1 MIARA
6 RPLPRRSRLTLPWTL
21 HEEPPMSTATTIA
34 FNHLAPPDLHDPY
47 PLYERLRLE
56 GPAVFNPIFDLWFVT
71 RHEDVVAVVK
81 DPARFSS
88 ADILKPLHPLSPEAV
103 AALGE
108 HSDVYPLLSG
118 DPPMHTRVR
127 NLVGKA
133 FTPQRVA
140 ALEPRVRAI
149 ATELVA
155 GVAPEGRADLI
166 RRFAYPLP
174 MRLTADMFGMRA
186 ADMDDVKRW
195 CDEETLFL
203 MAPLPPERQV
213 ECARSVAAY
222 RRYLRDLVEDHR
234 AAPKGDLVDA
244 LLDAQHE
251 GEVPLTTEEI
261 VGALCVLIFAGHQTT
276 TNMIGTTLL
285 HLLRRPGAWQTL
297 RDDPG
302 LIPGVVEEALRFDAP
317 VQGMTRTVT
326 EETDLGGVTLP
337 KGAKV
342 FVVFASANRDPACA
356 AEPDT
361 FDVRRAPPAQHLA
374 FGRGPHFCVG
384 ASLARLEG
392 RVALEVLT
400 ERLPNARLVSD
411 EALEYLP
418 NLVHRGP
425 SALPVAW
432 DVP

>member
-1 MIARA
+1 
-6 RPLPRRSRLTLPWTL
+6 
-21 HEEPPMSTATTIA
+21 MSTIPAA

-47 PLYERLRLE
+47 PLYERLRRE
-56 GPAVFNPIFDLWFVT
+56 QPVVYNPIFDLWFVT
-71 RHEDVVAVVK
+71 RHEDVVAIVK

-88 ADILKPLHPLSPEAV
+88 ADILKPLHPVAPEALAV
-103 AALGE
+103 LGD
-108 HSDVYPLLSG
+108 HVNVYPLLSG

-127 NLVGKA
+127 NLVSKA
-133 FTPQRVA
+133 FTPSQVA

-149 ATELVA
+149 AAELVDA
-155 GVAPEGRADLI
+155 LSGEGRADLI

-174 MRLTADMFGMRA
+174 MRLTAEMFGMRA
-186 ADMDDVKRW
+186 SDMDDVKRW

-203 MAPLPPERQV
+203 MAPIPPERQV
-213 ECARSVAAY
+213 ECARGVAAY
-222 RRYLRDLVEDHR
+222 RRFLRALVEDHR
-234 AAPKGDLVDA
+234 ASPRGDLVDA

-251 GEVPLTTEEI
+251 GEIPLSTDEI
-261 VGALCVLIFAGHQTT
+261 VGALNVMIFAGHETT

-285 HLLRRPGAWQTL
+285 HLLRRPGTWQAL
-297 RDDPG
+297 RDDPA
-302 LIPGVVEEALRFDAP
+302 LIPGVVEEGLRFDAP

-326 EETDLGGVTLP
+326 EATELGGVALP

-356 AEPDT
+356 ADPDR
-361 FDVRRAPPAQHLA
+361 FDLRRSPPPQHLA
-374 FGRGPHFCVG
+374 FGRGPHFCLG
-384 ASLARLEG
+384 ALLARLEG

-411 EALEYLP
+411 EAPTYLP

-425 SALPVAW
+425 TALQVAW
-432 DVP
+432 DAPTIPAQ